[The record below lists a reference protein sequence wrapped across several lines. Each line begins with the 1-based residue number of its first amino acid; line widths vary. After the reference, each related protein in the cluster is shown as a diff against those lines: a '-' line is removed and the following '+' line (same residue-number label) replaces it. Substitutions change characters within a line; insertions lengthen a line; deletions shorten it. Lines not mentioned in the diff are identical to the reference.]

1 MLLFICH
8 VSEDK
13 DGFVAPLAAEL
24 RKKYDVWYDD
34 YELTLGDSLPEK
46 IDDGLKRCDF
56 GIVVLSKAFFAKK
69 KWGRKELD
77 ALIAL
82 EAKRGKI
89 ILPVLKG
96 VTHEEFAEYSPLLG
110 SRVAVAVSDSEGL
123 PKVVEEIQ
131 LAVSVSDRKRELTTL
146 DITKQRVEAFTRTM
160 EERQR
165 ADQLLRSERG
175 VQLVLGSI
183 ESIWKTIQTELPTD
197 PDSPAPVKFRCN
209 KPAAGTIYVSTK
221 HGMHLSLH
229 ATNVCLN
236 SVINTRLQ
244 AKIFQRFFEP
254 GEKPSDP
261 IMMYEADFKPAVR
274 SNDEIVWI
282 ADDESYRT
290 EELASHLIQ
299 SFLKHVEEEID
310 RHTE

>member
-13 DGFVAPLAAEL
+13 ADFVAPLAAEL

-77 ALIAL
+77 GLIAL
-82 EAKRGKI
+82 EVKRGKL

-96 VTHEEFAEYSPLLG
+96 VTHDDLEKYSPMLA
-110 SRVAVAVSDSEGL
+110 SKVAVSDSEGL
-123 PKVVEEIQ
+123 SKVVEKIT

-146 DITKQRVEAFTRTM
+146 DTTKQRVEAFTQTM
-160 EERQR
+160 VERQR

-175 VQLVLGSI
+175 VQLVLESI
-183 ESIWKTIQTELPTD
+183 ENIWNTIQTALPTD
-197 PDSPAPVKFRCN
+197 PKSPAPVKFRCT
-209 KPAAGTIYVSTK
+209 KSTLGTMSVGTV
-221 HGMHLSLH
+221 HGMHLALH
-229 ATNVCLN
+229 ATDVHLN
-236 SVINTRLQ
+236 SVINTRLE
-244 AKIFQRFFEP
+244 AKIFQRFFEL
-254 GEKPSDP
+254 GEEPSDP
-261 IMMYEADFKPAVR
+261 IMMYEADFKPIVR
-274 SNDEIVWI
+274 ANDEILWI
-282 ADDESYRT
+282 TGGESYRP
-290 EELASHLIQ
+290 EELAGHLIQ